1 MKEVDVTGN
10 ELVLSG
16 KEWEHPKSPC
26 CKDMIKHLV
35 RRECYCSWFQ
45 PMGGNVWDQF
55 PAIKIKDKYYTLSLR
70 VQKAMFRHVRLT
82 RDFNNIERLPD
93 GELKLRIPM
102 QLLQEKRR
110 TATRFTVCI
119 IQFCFM
125 QYLVIPCMHPLL
137 QVMRSKNSDTHPD
150 GGMKVHGLKQ
160 HFVKDDSLDSF
171 KEDSLNE
178 NNSKDNGTFQDSM
191 IHNGMLDDSMI
202 HNGMIHD
209 SMIHDSMIHDC
220 DALEGKGV
228 VKSKKRSYTKRK
240 RDYMENDTL
249 MSKEGTSKRV
259 RIDKKWVESDNVD
272 IDDILNQILLSVP
285 SESKSSHTVFSL
297 SEWETAEHIV
307 HMLFKEC
314 PTITKSKMDFAMHM
328 SYLYDKI
335 VYN

>member
-1 MKEVDVTGN
+1 MHLNTFIRRFLQAMKEVDVTGN

-93 GELKLRIPM
+93 GALKLRIPM

-119 IQFCFM
+119 IQIRFV
-125 QYLVIPCMHPLL
+125 QYLVITYMHPLL
-137 QVMRSKNSDTHPD
+137 QVMRSKNSDSVND
-150 GGMKVHGLKQ
+150 DCVNDDCVSSDMKVRGSKQ
-160 HFVKDDSLDSF
+160 RFVKSDGCDIHNDDSDPKSVCMDD
-171 KEDSLNE
+171 KDVNDHGINRCDSL
-178 NNSKDNGTFQDSM
+178 
-191 IHNGMLDDSMI
+191 
-202 HNGMIHD
+202 
-209 SMIHDSMIHDC
+209 
-220 DALEGKGV
+220 EGS
-228 VKSKKRSYTKRK
+228 KSKKRSYTKRK
-240 RDYMENDTL
+240 REHMENNAL
-249 MSKEGTSKRV
+249 MCRDGTSKRV

-272 IDDILNQILLSVP
+272 IDDILNHILLSVP

-307 HMLFKEC
+307 QMLFKEC